1 MVFVMKNLLSQRL
14 QSQKASSIRLHIKT
28 QQMMKEKQLLE
39 TAIAVLLLKFINFL
53 FFLSKVYAQ
62 QKPDSLYPAH

>member
-39 TAIAVLLLKFINFL
+39 TAIVVLLLKFINFL
-53 FFLSKVYAQ
+53 FSQ
-62 QKPDSLYPAH
+62 